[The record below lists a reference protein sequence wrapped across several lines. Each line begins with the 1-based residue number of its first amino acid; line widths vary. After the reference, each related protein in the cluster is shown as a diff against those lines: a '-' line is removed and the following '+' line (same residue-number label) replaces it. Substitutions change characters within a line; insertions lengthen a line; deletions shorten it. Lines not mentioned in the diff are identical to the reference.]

1 MHKSQLGAIII
12 DCQTETLPEQADFW
26 SLALGLKPGRSDGRY
41 IHLEGK
47 DEDLV
52 VTLQKVEH
60 PSRVHIDIETDD
72 IDAEVKRL
80 QTLGANIV
88 EKMERWVVM
97 EAPSKHRFCIIKPA
111 RSDFESNAN
120 VWQ

>member
-1 MHKSQLGAIII
+1 MVSTNSNTAKTLQSQN
-12 DCQTETLPEQADFW
+12 QARV
-26 SLALGLKPGRSDGRY
+26 KR
-41 IHLEGK
+41 INLEGR

-80 QTLGANIV
+80 QALGAIIIN
-88 EKMERWVVM
+88 EKP
-97 EAPSKHRFCIIKPA
+97 EALSITR
-111 RSDFESNAN
+111 AN
-120 VWQ
+120 LD

>member
-12 DCQTETLPEQADFW
+12 DCQTETLSEQADFW
-26 SLALGLKPGRSDGRY
+26 SHALGLKPGHSDGRY
-41 IHLEGK
+41 IHLEGR

-52 VTLQKVEH
+52 VTVQKVEH
-60 PSRVHIDIETDD
+60 PNRVHIDIETDD

-80 QTLGANIV
+80 QALGAIIV

-97 EAPSKHRFCIIKPA
+97 EAPSKHRFCIINVA
-111 RSDFESNAN
+111 RTDFETNAN
-120 VWQ
+120 VWE

>member
-12 DCQTETLPEQADFW
+12 DCQAETLPQQANFW
-26 SLALGLKPGRSDGRY
+26 SHALGLKPGRSDERY
-41 IHLEGK
+41 IHLEGR
-47 DEDLV
+47 DQDLE
-52 VTLQKVEH
+52 VTLQQVEH

-80 QTLGANIV
+80 QALGAIIV

-97 EAPSKHRFCIIKPA
+97 EAPSKHRFCIINAA
-111 RSDFESNAN
+111 RKDFESNAN
-120 VWQ
+120 VWE

>member
-1 MHKSQLGAIII
+1 VVSTNSNTAKTLQSQN
-12 DCQTETLPEQADFW
+12 QARV
-26 SLALGLKPGRSDGRY
+26 KR
-41 IHLEGK
+41 INLEGR

-80 QTLGANIV
+80 QALGAIIV
-88 EKMERWVVM
+88 EKLERWVVM
-97 EAPSKHRFCIIKPA
+97 EVPSKHRFCIISVA
-111 RSDFESNAN
+111 RADFETNAN
-120 VWQ
+120 VWE